1 MGEKKFILSQEIP
14 ANYTI
19 LKITTIDNEIIEVGA
34 VKVKNH
40 KSIGKYI
47 GYFKPNNEI
56 NEKCLHSKN
65 ITNEELEN
73 AESIDTVIPRILN
86 MIGTDTVIYM
96 NTNRELDLLKSKC
109 ESIGLQF
116 NNTIING
123 RALKEEIPDEVK
135 YFVCNLLEILS
146 LF

>member
-34 VKVKNH
+34 IKVRNH
-40 KSIGKYI
+40 ISRGKYI
-47 GYFKPNNEI
+47 GYIKPNNE
-56 NEKCLHSKN
+56 KCSHSKN
-65 ITNEELEN
+65 ITNEGLEN

-116 NNTIING
+116 NNTFING

>member
-34 VKVKNH
+34 VKVRNH

-47 GYFKPNNEI
+47 GKIKPNNEKFT
-56 NEKCLHSKN
+56 NSKN
-65 ITNEELEN
+65 LIIKELEN
-73 AESIDTVIPRILN
+73 ADSIDTVISRILN

-109 ESIGLQF
+109 ESIGLPF
-116 NNTIING
+116 NNATING
-123 RALKEEIPDEVK
+123 RALREEIPNEVK
-135 YFVCNLLEILS
+135 YFVCNLLKILS

>member
-14 ANYTI
+14 TDYTI
-19 LKITTIDNEIIEVGA
+19 LKITTIDNEIIEIGTL
-34 VKVKNH
+34 KVRNH
-40 KSIGKYI
+40 ISSGKYI
-47 GYFKPNNEI
+47 GYIKPNNEI
-56 NEKCLHSKN
+56 NEKCLNSKN
-65 ITNEELEN
+65 IKDERLEN

-96 NTNRELDLLKSKC
+96 NTERELELLKSKC

-116 NNTIING
+116 NNATING
-123 RALKEEIPDEVK
+123 RALRGEIPDDVK
-135 YFVCNLLEILS
+135 FFVCNLLEILT

>member
-1 MGEKKFILSQEIP
+1 
-14 ANYTI
+14 
-19 LKITTIDNEIIEVGA
+19 
-34 VKVKNH
+34 
-40 KSIGKYI
+40 
-47 GYFKPNNEI
+47 
-56 NEKCLHSKN
+56 
-65 ITNEELEN
+65 
-73 AESIDTVIPRILN
+73 

-96 NTNRELDLLKSKC
+96 NTNRELELLKSKC
-109 ESIGLQF
+109 ESVGLQF